1 MQAENRLSMVSFGIR
16 PSLRA
21 LLTAAP
27 LVLAVLVVSPSF
39 ASTTVPMT
47 VDGAE
52 RTWVPGHGDV
62 LFIYGDSFGPSAG
75 GVRLAGEEL
84 EVLAWSGD
92 LIEATFPENLSPGT
106 YTLDIDGR
114 RWWRFVRTTFAVT
127 PQGGGEGGL
136 DEVGLD
142 DTVLTLRSGEQT
154 FTVDLSG
161 LVDDG
166 DADAANELLDSAVL
180 NGALLELTEGGGLV
194 SVDLSALIDD
204 ADADPDNERVTSLAL
219 TGTTL
224 VLTEG
229 GTSFEI
235 DLAPLRD
242 GIGTDDQALTF
253 DGTTLS
259 IEDGN
264 SVDLSGL
271 RDGTGTDDQL
281 LMRSGDVLT
290 LENGGSVDLADLRDG
305 TGTDAQ
311 LLSRIG
317 DQLTLENGGTV
328 DLADLRTPEQTLA
341 LDDNGTLTIAGGNS
355 VDLSALADGT
365 GSDDQTLALEG
376 AQLSIEGGN
385 AVDLSALADGTGS
398 DDQALTRS
406 GDVLTLE
413 DGGSVDLA
421 DLRDGTGSDDQTLAL
436 EGAQLSIE
444 GGNAVDLSELAD
456 GTGSDDQAL
465 TRSGDVLTLEDGGS
479 VDLADLRDGTGSDDQ
494 TLALEGAQL
503 SIEGGNAVDLSA
515 LADGTGS
522 DDQALTRTGDVLT
535 LEDGGSVDLGD
546 LRDGTGS
553 DDQTLALEG
562 AQLSIE
568 GGNAVDLSALADGT
582 GSDDQALTRSG
593 DVLTLEDGGSVDLG
607 DLRDGTGSDD
617 QALTRTGDVLT
628 LEDGGSVDLGDL
640 RDGTGTDD
648 QGLTLV
654 GDVLSIEGGNS
665 VSLAAYLDDT
675 DDQTLTLTGTTLSIS
690 GGNGVNLAGLRDGTG
705 SDDQT
710 LTRSGDTLS
719 IEGGNSVSLADLRD
733 NTDSQTLAFDGT
745 NLGVSGGNSVSLA
758 ALRDGTGTDDQTLTL
773 NGSAL
778 SIEGGNSVDLAAL
791 VSSESGWLAGDDIV
805 TTTASVGVGVDAPEA
820 ALHVAGDVLIDGVI
834 RTAPD
839 PRRAQRDAFNQRSYA
854 GASEEVDQ
862 SEEYLWQSL
871 TITVDGVLTAFEVR
885 TSTGYFS
892 AGDDGMKCANISI
905 RRGEGL
911 TGQRVFTSA
920 SGPVAS
926 SAWRR
931 FDLATPIPVAAG
943 EQLSI
948 IVTAESATCFAQWA
962 LGNDY
967 AGGRGVARTRFQNG
981 DLAAPSDVGD
991 FQFRTEVTSPVDV
1004 LTIADDGALAFAA
1017 GAITATLDG
1026 KIGIGTASPATLLD
1040 VAGTMTVQGDLRLGG
1055 AIFDADGDV
1064 GAAGQVLTSDGS
1076 RADWGA
1082 LDERG
1087 LALSTMAVIE
1097 GPTDVL
1103 VFRRTLAE
1111 QQGGSVVTDGQ
1122 MADNVRRGRVK
1133 LVVGDRAGGGAAGSD
1148 LAAGVYIGTAVVSC
1162 PEGFS
1167 QTIALY
1173 QGQGPTVYYSRP
1185 FSWRQSGDCHTVEVT
1200 LRAKDY
1206 ATTVVVRDVDVES
1219 LPGFGIKTATNM
1231 ALSFDDEGDEYT
1243 ELDLS
1248 NNSCS
1253 GNIPLGFNLNAYGAS
1268 TSTVKVSDN
1277 GVLFFGTDCDNSA
1290 SNHALPVDLSDDPML
1305 FFFWD
1310 DLRDYGS
1317 GEWIRYATRG
1327 SGTKKVFSLRV
1338 RLRLNGDCGSDALE
1352 AQVAIHEQSGLITV
1366 TYQTVPSCVRF
1377 RGSSATFG
1385 LQAAGGG
1392 STQAFTTV
1400 GHNVPLLDDNNDG
1413 SLFMSFTPE

>member
-385 AVDLSALADGTGS
+385 AVDLS
-398 DDQALTRS
+398 
-406 GDVLTLE
+406 
-413 DGGSVDLA
+413 
-421 DLRDGTGSDDQTLAL
+421 
-436 EGAQLSIE
+436 
-444 GGNAVDLSELAD
+444 ELAD

-479 VDLADLRDGTGSDDQ
+479 VDLA
-494 TLALEGAQL
+494 
-503 SIEGGNAVDLSA
+503 
-515 LADGTGS
+515 
-522 DDQALTRTGDVLT
+522 
-535 LEDGGSVDLGD
+535 D